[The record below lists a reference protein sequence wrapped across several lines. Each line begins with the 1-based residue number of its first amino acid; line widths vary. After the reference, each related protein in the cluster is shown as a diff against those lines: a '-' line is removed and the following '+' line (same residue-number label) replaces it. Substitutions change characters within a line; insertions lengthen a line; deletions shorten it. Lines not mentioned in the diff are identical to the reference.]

1 MAELLE
7 MQELVGTH
15 LEEMLKERINAYV
28 YVEFINGALSVTIIH
43 NGSGWRC
50 WFDRFDDH
58 MISGYSL
65 ENVVS
70 IILKRYKENVMR
82 EYFL

>member
-28 YVEFINGALSVTIIH
+28 YVEFINGALSVTNIH
-43 NGSGWRC
+43 NGSGWSC

-58 MISGYSL
+58 TISGYSL
-65 ENVVS
+65 ANVVS